1 MIIFSYV
8 KLSSIIILLRRG
20 KGMSSESLCYE
31 ELFRLCLLL
40 LSSYTSFL
48 SLKFKKKLFSLFD
61 NCFFLITD

>member
-20 KGMSSESLCYE
+20 KGMSLCYE

-61 NCFFLITD
+61 NCFF

>member
-1 MIIFSYV
+1 MVIFSYV

-48 SLKFKKKLFSLFD
+48 SLKFKKK
-61 NCFFLITD
+61 II